1 MPGVSRNNLLTCLR
15 CTFGGMLKKLQ
26 TSFCLFI
33 LLMGIGAPML
43 PAQTGF
49 YGSLELGTHQR
60 KNGIP
65 GAINDYFATQTLH
78 LQVAYQRQW
87 EGKFLQHA
95 AVALGYRNFNMQLR
109 SKHLAFYDN
118 SHFQQNLTL
127 GNDGL
132 ELAVQAARRVNDF
145 TTFTA
150 GISALLHFPGSMKY
164 ETEMQ
169 TNPNYMDSGL
179 YQFSGYQVRSAA
191 YYNTKGTRLNPSVRL
206 GLEVRL
212 SQRTQL
218 LLGYQ
223 RFLQPFEGVSEVATM
238 TAFKRSGGSES
249 MGYSQSYELPMRYL
263 NIGLKYR
270 WKR

>member
-1 MPGVSRNNLLTCLR
+1 MNRIPFPPRHLWLFVMVLPQCL
-15 CTFGGMLKKLQ
+15 
-26 TSFCLFI
+26 
-33 LLMGIGAPML
+33 A
-43 PAQTGF
+43 AQTGF

-60 KNGIP
+60 KSGIP
-65 GAINDYFATQTLH
+65 GAINDYFATQS
-78 LQVAYQRQW
+78 LQLQIGYQRQW

-95 AVALGYRNFNMQLR
+95 AVSLGYRHFNMQLR

-118 SHFQQNLTL
+118 SHFQQNVTL
-127 GNDGL
+127 GNDGV

-150 GISALLHFPGSMKY
+150 GIAALMHFPGSMRY
-164 ETEMQ
+164 ETVMQ
-169 TNPNYMDSGL
+169 TNPNYLDSSL

-191 YYNTKGTRLNPSVRL
+191 YYNTKGMRLSPSLRL

-223 RFLQPFEGVSEVATM
+223 RFMQPFEGVSEVVTM
-238 TAFKRSGGSES
+238 TGFKRSGGTES
-249 MGYSQSYELPMRYL
+249 MGYMQSYGLPMRYW
-263 NIGLKYR
+263 NIGMKYR
-270 WKR
+270 LKR

>member
-1 MPGVSRNNLLTCLR
+1 
-15 CTFGGMLKKLQ
+15 
-26 TSFCLFI
+26 
-33 LLMGIGAPML
+33 
-43 PAQTGF
+43 
-49 YGSLELGTHQR
+49 
-60 KNGIP
+60 
-65 GAINDYFATQTLH
+65 
-78 LQVAYQRQW
+78 
-87 EGKFLQHA
+87 
-95 AVALGYRNFNMQLR
+95 MQLR

-191 YYNTKGTRLNPSVRL
+191 YYNTKGMRLNPSVRL

-249 MGYSQSYELPMRYL
+249 MGYTQSYELPMCYL